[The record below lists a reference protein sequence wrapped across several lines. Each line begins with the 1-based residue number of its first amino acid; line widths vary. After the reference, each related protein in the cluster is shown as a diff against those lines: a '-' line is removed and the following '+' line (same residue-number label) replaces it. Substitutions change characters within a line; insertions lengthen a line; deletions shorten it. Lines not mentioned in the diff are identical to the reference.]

1 MLNLSDDV
9 KIMLDIEVDSESEDI
24 FVPEGLFSLTQKE
37 VLKEVNFH
45 NILDIGLE
53 DYTKKVVLNIGMF
66 NSLIHEWW
74 NKTPVK
80 RFDNSNPLNYII
92 SYLKSINNI
101 VESGRDTSY
110 FSYFDE
116 LAAFYS
122 SSWMNSLNI
131 PFSAHPLELENNL
144 APEFSWMV
152 EDFLVCLTEHR
163 RSKYTEQIMKI
174 INKNVEEMNFYQKK
188 FQSISGE
195 SFIDYGVKLT
205 TSKNSD
211 ILFGITDLVKELDKE
226 QAILYFQSPFVFH
239 KFDTNYQ
246 HIKWC
251 LKQYRGKING

>member
-45 NILDIGLE
+45 NILDIDLE

-80 RFDNSNPLNYII
+80 RFENSNPLNYII

-131 PFSAHPLELENNL
+131 PFSVHPLELENNL

-152 EDFLVCLTEHR
+152 EDFLVCE
-163 RSKYTEQIMKI
+163 
-174 INKNVEEMNFYQKK
+174 N
-188 FQSISGE
+188 
-195 SFIDYGVKLT
+195 
-205 TSKNSD
+205 
-211 ILFGITDLVKELDKE
+211 
-226 QAILYFQSPFVFH
+226 
-239 KFDTNYQ
+239 
-246 HIKWC
+246 
-251 LKQYRGKING
+251 